1 MDKKINEKQLNK
13 KFAKQIK
20 QTAKEL
26 DIKKSDLLDF
36 LKRFFKLSNG
46 LFSFVKIKNFFK

>member
-36 LKRFFKLSNG
+36 LKRFFKLSDG
-46 LFSFVKIKNFFK
+46 LFSFEKIKNFFK